1 MKASPNTSLKKQIPS
16 SSISA
21 LFAMFAIATTTTDA
35 ALSLLV
41 DFGKSA
47 LTTDTGSGTRWN
59 DVSTTSNNV
68 NIPNPMIA
76 NAIDVNGVLTGITL
90 NETSAATSPANYG
103 IAGADFNSSTSTVY
117 PLSSTRDSMYVVAG
131 ATIALTLGGLND
143 SLLYELTLFSAHPS
157 QSRTAEWEI
166 DTVAQS
172 LPLLNNTSNTIIFTD
187 INSVGGEIE
196 ILFRGISG
204 DANWSTLELTS
215 VPEPSSTALLGLGG
229 LALMLR
235 RRR

>member
-76 NAIDVNGVLTGITL
+76 NAIDVNG
-90 NETSAATSPANYG
+90 Y
-103 IAGADFNSSTSTVY
+103 
-117 PLSSTRDSMYVVAG
+117 
-131 ATIALTLGGLND
+131 
-143 SLLYELTLFSAHPS
+143 
-157 QSRTAEWEI
+157 
-166 DTVAQS
+166 
-172 LPLLNNTSNTIIFTD
+172 
-187 INSVGGEIE
+187 
-196 ILFRGISG
+196 
-204 DANWSTLELTS
+204 
-215 VPEPSSTALLGLGG
+215 
-229 LALMLR
+229 
-235 RRR
+235 